1 MSKLENLLEAKED
14 RTLNIEKVNFK
25 IPIDLCEFLNREG
38 GATGIIGENYINLY
52 SGAEILKLN
61 KEYSVSEFLPQQ
73 LLIGTIN
80 DEALVIDENSN
91 YYIVPF
97 IGMSKKNCI
106 KIATNFNDLLQYLF
120 NTDVD
125 ANFI

>member
-14 RTLNIEKVNFK
+14 RILNIEKVNFK

-38 GATGIIGENYINLY
+38 GATGIIGENYIDLY

-61 KEYSVSEFLPQQ
+61 KEYSVSEFLPQH

-97 IGMSKKNCI
+97 IGMFKKNCI
-106 KIATNFNDLLQYLF
+106 KIATNLNDLLQYLF
-120 NTDVD
+120 NTDID